1 MFNEVAHDQENLRR
15 KRELYRWSTI
25 GGYPPYLLCSLRM
38 TRRTH
43 SKSDKHRFDA
53 VQEQGIR
60 TGCQD
65 LWQQADVYK
74 EKNVGLRPDWY
85 TDAVFAQQHFTGV
98 NPTAL
103 KRASDDWVKAFAK
116 AFQLISTYPSSL
128 YVVDNSDYPP
138 GHPVQTPNGPVYGQ
152 PAYGC
157 ASITLFSL
165 SDFGRLHPLAICLD
179 YKGSLEKSVTIFNKC
194 LTAYASS
201 DSEAEDWPWRFAK
214 MCSMTSDWTRHE
226 LAVHLTETHLV
237 EEAIIIAAQRN
248 LPDSHIVYQLLKE
261 HWYKTLSLN
270 YLARATLVPKF
281 IEGVAPLEL
290 PHIMNFIKQSYM
302 NFDFVGRYAPT
313 DLKDRGFDPSK
324 LDDKKF
330 HNYLYARN
338 ISKIWVVL
346 RSFVSDV
353 LRAAYPNGDVDVL
366 ADKFIPGFC
375 TEMRSQQG
383 GQLPSFPRRIET
395 LDELIDMHNAINYL
409 QQFYLSFVPNRPG
422 SLAAPLPSDLKEL
435 QAYTEDNILD
445 ALPVKG
451 LDIGEWMLMAQV
463 PYLLSA
469 EVDAKSNIEQYAAD
483 TLHSKDSRIKAAGP
497 AFQKKIL
504 ALKPVF
510 DKYNKEMDDKV
521 TEYHVLDPKLIARS
535 ILI

>member
-1 MFNEVAHDQENLRR
+1 MD
-15 KRELYRWSTI
+15 
-25 GGYPPYLLCSLRM
+25 
-38 TRRTH
+38 
-43 SKSDKHRFDA
+43 
-53 VQEQGIR
+53 
-60 TGCQD
+60 
-65 LWQQADVYK
+65 
-74 EKNVGLRPDWY
+74 
-85 TDAVFAQQHFTGV
+85 
-98 NPTAL
+98 
-103 KRASDDWVKAFAK
+103 
-116 AFQLISTYPSSL
+116 
-128 YVVDNSDYPP
+128 
-138 GHPVQTPNGPVYGQ
+138 
-152 PAYGC
+152 
-157 ASITLFSL
+157 
-165 SDFGRLHPLAICLD
+165 
-179 YKGSLEKSVTIFNKC
+179 
-194 LTAYASS
+194 
-201 DSEAEDWPWRFAK
+201 
-214 MCSMTSDWTRHE
+214 
-226 LAVHLTETHLV
+226 
-237 EEAIIIAAQRN
+237 
-248 LPDSHIVYQLLKE
+248 
-261 HWYKTLSLN
+261 
-270 YLARATLVPKF
+270 
-281 IEGVAPLEL
+281 
-290 PHIMNFIKQSYM
+290 FIKQSYM

-338 ISKIWVVL
+338 ISKIWTVL

-353 LRAAYPNGDVDVL
+353 LHNAYPRGDADVL

-375 TEMRSQQG
+375 AEMRSQQG
-383 GQLPSFPRRIET
+383 GQLPSFPRGAET
-395 LDELIDMHNAINYL
+395 IDELIDMVTMCIHIAAPQHNAINYL

-422 SLAAPLPSDLKEL
+422 SLAAPLPNDLKEL